1 MGEPSSFAFGPFVF
15 HTLSRRLER
24 QGDLVVLN
32 SRATDLL
39 MLLLRRAGEL
49 VSKDDLLQAAW
60 GNRVVAE
67 NNLTVHVA
75 ALRRVLRTDGDPD
88 RYIRTEHGRGYR
100 FVMPVEI
107 TQAEP
112 SGLIDAVT
120 PAARSVVHGMSI
132 LVSPVQCLPNDDKS
146 RAFAAEIRRHL
157 AVHLSRIPGFVVV
170 GTPAERD
177 SLDDTAARKAPASG
191 EPAARY
197 VLRTAVRPGHRDA
210 QVVVMIDDSSSGAT
224 IWADRFEHRHVGL
237 AVIESEIASRLCHG
251 VVTELVD
258 REAARPPELEGSA
271 SVAQSVFRG
280 WSALNRGL
288 LVHQDLDEARQRFE
302 QALVDDPLNASAMA
316 GLAYAIV
323 AGNIRATTD
332 LRASRSNAAM
342 APEVRRADELSMQAV
357 ARVPDWPRAWFC
369 RGYVRLRQGLFEAAL
384 TAFQRGLSLD
394 PCDAEC
400 LAYIGHIHFLT
411 GQLEEMRTP
420 LEHALTL
427 CPRDRGVGLWHHFLG
442 QYHFWHGRD
451 ELAIPYFVQ
460 GTDLCPSLVYPMTFL
475 VAALAHA
482 GRLIEARRTLDS
494 WCEAM
499 GGFDLTIDHLRAQ
512 VFSDDPTYLACHDR
526 MHRGLRLLAVPEA

>member
-24 QGDLVVLN
+24 RGDLVVLN
-32 SRATDLL
+32 TRATDLL

-49 VSKDDLLQAAW
+49 VSKDDLLRAAW
-60 GNRVVAE
+60 GGRVVAE
-67 NNLTVHVA
+67 NNLTVHMA

-112 SGLIDAVT
+112 SELIDAGAPVRR
-120 PAARSVVHGMSI
+120 AAVHGMSI
-132 LVSPVQCLPNDDKS
+132 LVSPVQCLPNDDKA

-170 GTPAERD
+170 GPADGD
-177 SLDDTAARKAPASG
+177 SLG
-191 EPAARY
+191 EPGARY
-197 VLRTAVRPGHRDA
+197 VLRTAVRPGPRDA
-210 QVVVMIDDSSSGAT
+210 PVVVMIDDSSSGAT

-237 AVIESEIASRLCHG
+237 AAIESEMASRLSHG
-251 VVTELVD
+251 VVAELVD
-258 REAARPPELEGSA
+258 REAARPSELDGSA
-271 SVAQSVFRG
+271 TVPQSVFRG

-288 LVHQDLDEARQRFE
+288 LVHQDLDEARQCFE
-302 QALVDDPLNASAMA
+302 RALAEDPLNASAMA

-357 ARVPDWPRAWFC
+357 ARAPDWPRAWFC
-369 RGYVRLRQGLFEAAL
+369 RGYVRLRQGRFDAAL

-400 LAYIGHIHFLT
+400 LAYVGHIHFLT
-411 GQLEEMRTP
+411 GQIEEMRAP
-420 LEHALTL
+420 LEQALTL

-442 QYHFWHGRD
+442 QYHFWHARD

-460 GTDLCPSLVYPMTFL
+460 GTDLCPSLVYPMVFL

-482 GRLIEARRTLDS
+482 GRLVEARRTLDS

-499 GGFDLTIDHLRAQ
+499 DGFGLTIDHLRAQ
-512 VFSDDPTYLACHDR
+512 VFSDNPTYLACHER
-526 MHRGLRLLAVPEA
+526 MYRGLRLIGVLEA

>member
-1 MGEPSSFAFGPFVF
+1 M
-15 HTLSRRLER
+15 
-24 QGDLVVLN
+24 VLN

-67 NNLTVHVA
+67 NNLTVHIA

-107 TQAEP
+107 TQGEP
-112 SGLIDAVT
+112 GGLIDVVT
-120 PAARSVVHGMSI
+120 PADRPVVHGMSI

-146 RAFAAEIRRHL
+146 RTFAAEIRRHL

-170 GTPAERD
+170 GMPAESD
-177 SLDDTAARKAPASG
+177 SLDDAAAGKASASG
-191 EPAARY
+191 EPATRY

-258 REAARPPELEGSA
+258 REAARPPELEGAA

-342 APEVRRADELSMQAV
+342 VPEVRRADELSMQAV

-369 RGYVRLRQGLFEAAL
+369 RGYVE
-384 TAFQRGLSLD
+384 
-394 PCDAEC
+394 
-400 LAYIGHIHFLT
+400 
-411 GQLEEMRTP
+411 
-420 LEHALTL
+420 
-427 CPRDRGVGLWHHFLG
+427 
-442 QYHFWHGRD
+442 
-451 ELAIPYFVQ
+451 
-460 GTDLCPSLVYPMTFL
+460 
-475 VAALAHA
+475 VAAGPVRSSPHGVSAWALP
-482 GRLIEARRTLDS
+482 GS
-494 WCEAM
+494 
-499 GGFDLTIDHLRAQ
+499 LRMRSVWPISAI
-512 VFSDDPTYLACHDR
+512 FTS
-526 MHRGLRLLAVPEA
+526 

>member
-1 MGEPSSFAFGPFVF
+1 MGKPSSFAFGPFVF

-39 MLLLRRAGEL
+39 LLLLGRAGEL
-49 VSKDDLLQAAW
+49 VTKDDLLQAAW

-67 NNLTVHVA
+67 NNLTVHMA
-75 ALRRVLRTDGDPD
+75 ALRRVLRTDDEAD

-100 FVMPVEI
+100 FVMPVET

-112 SGLIDAVT
+112 GGLIDT
-120 PAARSVVHGMSI
+120 PALADRSGMPGLSV
-132 LVSPVQCLPNDDKS
+132 LVMPVQCLPNDDKS
-146 RAFAAEIRRHL
+146 RVFAAEVRGHL
-157 AVHLSRIPGFVVV
+157 AVHLSRIPGVAAV
-170 GTPAERD
+170 GMPAGPD
-177 SLDDTAARKAPASG
+177 SIGDATKTSAVA
-191 EPAARY
+191 EPTARY
-197 VLRTAVRPGHRDA
+197 VLRTAVRPGRRDA
-210 QVVVMIDDSSSGAT
+210 QLVVMIDDSSSGAT
-224 IWADRFEHRHVGL
+224 LWADRFEHRHVGL
-237 AVIESEIASRLCHG
+237 VAIESEIASRLSHG
-251 VVTELVD
+251 VITELID
-258 REAARPPELEGSA
+258 REAARPLEREGSA
-271 SVAQSVFRG
+271 HVAQSVFRG

-288 LVHQDLDEARQRFE
+288 LVHHDLDEARQWFE
-302 QALVDDPLNASAMA
+302 RVLVDDPLNASAMA

-342 APEVRRADELSMQAV
+342 GPEVRRADELSMQAV
-357 ARVPDWPRAWFC
+357 ARAPDWPRAWFC
-369 RGYVRLRQGLFEAAL
+369 RGYVRLRQGRFEAAL

-400 LAYIGHIHFLT
+400 LAYVGHVQFLA
-411 GQLEEMRTP
+411 GRLEEMRAP

-442 QYHFWHGRD
+442 QYHFCHALD
-451 ELAIPYFVQ
+451 EQAIPYFVQ
-460 GTDLCPSLVYPMTFL
+460 GTDLCPSLVYPMAFL

-482 GRLIEARRTLDS
+482 GRLTEARRTLVS

-499 GGFDLTIDHLRAQ
+499 GGFDLTIKHLRAQ
-512 VFSDDPTYLACHDR
+512 VFSDDPTYLACHER
-526 MHRGLRLLAVPEA
+526 MHRGLGLLGVPQG